1 MGDHHAGGRKTV
13 SPLHLLTFLG
23 AKQLET
29 TVYTWNEDIYPAS
42 AAPLATTAFLKP
54 KRVSVF
60 LTERARQ
67 VTFLTFEEAFRQA
80 FPKVVLQPVD
90 IRTGKDEQ
98 ELWELF
104 EQMINTILE
113 SPEQEVA
120 LDITHGF
127 RSLPILAL
135 LATVYVQAAF
145 AIQVRAAL
153 YGALDATK
161 EGKTPI
167 FDLSPMLTLLE
178 WAAATDRF
186 NRTGD
191 SRYLSSLLREQQKS
205 LAIRWQKQPEK
216 LRRLSALGNL
226 AAGMDK
232 ITQALRLIR
241 PHNAMEVAAALP
253 TYAEKSKPV
262 LAETASALP
271 FSMLL
276 DKMNTAYAPLG
287 LRESV
292 QNQKQALEKERLMIR
307 WYAER
312 EQWVQAAALAREWLV
327 SWVMAHLGIS
337 PETSST
343 ERHRVEGFVNSEAEA
358 YLQAKEAG
366 RFFTPIF
373 LRDIPEVETLL
384 SLWKSFTDVRND
396 ILHAG
401 MRDDPGRPESLI
413 KQIRSALAQ
422 IEALP
427 LP

>member
-1 MGDHHAGGRKTV
+1 VK
-13 SPLHLLTFLG
+13 LLTFLG
-23 AKQLET
+23 TGNYYET
-29 TVYTWNEDIYPAS
+29 TYLWQDNECNALYAPVAS
-42 AAPLATTAFLKP
+42 ISFLKP
-54 KRVSVF
+54 SKLIAF
-60 LTERARQ
+60 LTEEA
-67 VTFLTFEEAFRQA
+67 EEKVFPAFKKA
-80 FPKVVLQPVD
+80 LPPDLPVEPCPVPL
-90 IRTGKDEQ
+90 GKDEP
-98 ELWELF
+98 ELWDIFTAL
-104 EQMINTILE
+104 LE
-113 SPEQEVA
+113 VVDEGDEIA
-120 LDITHGF
+120 FDITHGL
-127 RSLPILAL
+127 RSFPYLSL
-135 LATVYVQAAF
+135 LVAAYLR
-145 AIQVRAAL
+145 AMMNVRIRAVL
-153 YGALDATK
+153 YGAFEVRDTTV
-161 EGKTPI
+161 TPNRAPM

-205 LAIRWQKQPEK
+205 LATRWQKQPEK

-226 AAGMDK
+226 ASGMDK

-241 PHNAMEVAAALP
+241 PHDAIEMAAGLP
-253 TYAEKSKPV
+253 EYAEKAKPV
-262 LAETASALP
+262 LAEAASALP

-276 DKMNTAYAPLG
+276 DKMNAAYAPLG

-327 SWVMAHLGIS
+327 SWVMAHLGIG

-343 ERHRVEGFVNSEAEA
+343 ERHRVEEFVNSEAEA
-358 YLQAKEAG
+358 YLQAKKAE
-366 RFFTPIF
+366 RSFTPLF